1 MEIYKI
7 KKYLKDKNESYIGK
21 MFYLNEEYIQTIKL
35 IKKTIKITYY
45 KIKDNNLIEE
55 TDEEILKEL
64 SSRYESIPDDRMYIG
79 IFEKKKNIGN
89 NKKEDQEIKE
99 WTQKFSSETLESCKL
114 FTEVY
119 GKRFAEKKMETLDK
133 LYIEESD
140 GTWAGYQGDKYITLC
155 KRPGDPESKYTLK
168 EIKKDE
174 KMHQV
179 LLHESI
185 HLVLR
190 RNKEIAGLNPS
201 GMIRYVKRSKIWENS
216 NSSEYIEVGRALNE
230 GLTEWISEKCGYEP
244 GKGYLRYTNFIRE
257 LELAIGPKK
266 VIELG
271 KGKNLEKLLNLSEQQ
286 VYAFFM
292 KADYIYNCKERIE
305 EIEKYLEPI
314 KTENMAEN
322 ERKLYEDPNYNRV
335 VNGKEYF
342 IFLKD
347 RKLEHSYENF
357 LLYYKDMIDGYVK
370 EIENA
375 TLDIE
380 NSIYEQYFRKGL
392 DFAFNFERPMPKEF
406 IVRYAKFR
414 QCIFD
419 SGFRLIE
426 RTGSTTKFL
435 KDFDVLYKRYSDSIL
450 QEAKENKEMT
460 KSEFLKY
467 FDDLSVFEGAIK
479 YKVFTEEQ
487 DELLKL
493 KLSDLKEK
501 DKEIMLFFIKDLYHM
516 GKLEEMDHYTLKK
529 IIAKD
534 GAIDK
539 ICYRDGKIV
548 DDYRFCK
555 EIKITDENAKKYNE
569 IFDFTIGQN
578 EDFKKVITE
587 FDDLRESLMRED
599 PNTEIKIYN
608 RTIIV
613 NSKKKEELY
622 LIQNGICKADNI
634 EELKVDF
641 AEEKE
646 TNLGMIP
653 IKKVQE
659 KESFVKRIINIF
671 RKKMDE
677 MQEKGPVL
685 EEKRPRETYASAQA
699 KRKEWIEEDIKV
711 DKIIVPKS
719 QGAKKEG
726 QRSNEKDKEK

>member
-1 MEIYKI
+1 MEIDKI
-7 KKYLKDKNESYIGK
+7 KKYLKDKDESYIGK
-21 MFYLNEEYIQTIKL
+21 IFYLNEEYIQTIKL
-35 IKKTIKITYY
+35 IKRAIKITYY

-55 TDEEILKEL
+55 TDEGILKEL

-79 IFEKKKNIGN
+79 ILKKKENN
-89 NKKEDQEIKE
+89 SENKKESTEIKE

-119 GKRFAEKKMETLDK
+119 GKGFAEKKMKTLDK
-133 LYIEESD
+133 LYIEERE
-140 GTWAGYQGDKYITLC
+140 GTWSGYQNGKYITLC
-155 KRPGDPESKYTLK
+155 KKTEEQESKYTLK

-230 GLTEWISEKCGYEP
+230 GLTEWISEKCGYES

-257 LELAIGPKK
+257 LEFAIGPKK

-271 KGKNLEKLLNLSEQQ
+271 KGKNFEKLLNLSEQQ

-292 KADYIYNCKERIE
+292 KADYMYNCKKRIE

-322 ERKLYEDPNYNRV
+322 ERKLYEDPNYSRV

-347 RKLEHSYENF
+347 RNLEHSYENF
-357 LLYYKDMIDGYVK
+357 LLYYKDMIDSYVK

-380 NSIYEQYFRKGL
+380 NSIYEQYFRNNL
-392 DFAFNFERPMPKEF
+392 DFALSFERPMPKEF

-414 QCIFD
+414 QCLFD
-419 SGFRLIE
+419 TGFRPIE
-426 RTGSTTKFL
+426 RTGSTAKFL
-435 KDFDVLYKRYSDSIL
+435 KDFDVVYKRYSDSIL
-450 QEAKENKEMT
+450 KEAKENKEMT
-460 KSEFLKY
+460 QSEFLKY
-467 FDDLSVFEGAIK
+467 FDKLSVFEGAIK
-479 YKVFTEEQ
+479 YQVFTEEQ
-487 DELLKL
+487 DELVKL

-501 DKEIMLFFIKDLYHM
+501 DKETMLFFIKDLYHM

-613 NSKKKEELY
+613 NSKKKEEIY

-719 QGAKKEG
+719 QGAKKEK

>member
-1 MEIYKI
+1 
-7 KKYLKDKNESYIGK
+7 
-21 MFYLNEEYIQTIKL
+21 
-35 IKKTIKITYY
+35 
-45 KIKDNNLIEE
+45 
-55 TDEEILKEL
+55 
-64 SSRYESIPDDRMYIG
+64 
-79 IFEKKKNIGN
+79 
-89 NKKEDQEIKE
+89 
-99 WTQKFSSETLESCKL
+99 
-114 FTEVY
+114 
-119 GKRFAEKKMETLDK
+119 
-133 LYIEESD
+133 
-140 GTWAGYQGDKYITLC
+140 
-155 KRPGDPESKYTLK
+155 
-168 EIKKDE
+168 
-174 KMHQV
+174 
-179 LLHESI
+179 
-185 HLVLR
+185 
-190 RNKEIAGLNPS
+190 
-201 GMIRYVKRSKIWENS
+201 
-216 NSSEYIEVGRALNE
+216 
-230 GLTEWISEKCGYEP
+230 
-244 GKGYLRYTNFIRE
+244 
-257 LELAIGPKK
+257 
-266 VIELG
+266 
-271 KGKNLEKLLNLSEQQ
+271 
-286 VYAFFM
+286 M

-322 ERKLYEDPNYNRV
+322 ERKLYEDPNYSRV

-347 RKLEHSYENF
+347 RNLEHSYENF
-357 LLYYKDMIDGYVK
+357 LLYYKDMIDSYVK

-380 NSIYEQYFRKGL
+380 NSIYEQYFRNNL
-392 DFAFNFERPMPKEF
+392 DFALSFERPMPKEF

-414 QCIFD
+414 QCLFD
-419 SGFRLIE
+419 TGFRPIE
-426 RTGSTTKFL
+426 RTGSTAKFL
-435 KDFDVLYKRYSDSIL
+435 KDFDVVYKRYSDSIL
-450 QEAKENKEMT
+450 KEAKENKEMT
-460 KSEFLKY
+460 QSEFLKY
-467 FDDLSVFEGAIK
+467 FDNLSVFEGAIK

-487 DELLKL
+487 DELVKL

-501 DKEIMLFFIKDLYHM
+501 DKETMLFFIKDLYHM

-613 NSKKKEELY
+613 NSKKKEEIY

-685 EEKRPRETYASAQA
+685 EEKRPRETYASAQD

>member
-1 MEIYKI
+1 MEIDKI
-7 KKYLKDKNESYIGK
+7 KKYLKDKDESYIGK
-21 MFYLNEEYIQTIKL
+21 IFYLNEEYIQTIKL
-35 IKKTIKITYY
+35 IKRAIKITYY

-55 TDEEILKEL
+55 TDEGILKEL

-79 IFEKKKNIGN
+79 ILKKKENN
-89 NKKEDQEIKE
+89 SENKKESTEIKE

-119 GKRFAEKKMETLDK
+119 GKGFAEKKMKTLDK
-133 LYIEESD
+133 LYIEERE
-140 GTWAGYQGDKYITLC
+140 GTWSGYQNGKNITLC
-155 KRPGDPESKYTLK
+155 KKTEEQESKYTLK

-230 GLTEWISEKCGYEP
+230 GLTEWISEKCGYES

-257 LELAIGPKK
+257 LEFAIGPKK

-271 KGKNLEKLLNLSEQQ
+271 KGKNFEKLLNLSEQQ

-292 KADYIYNCKERIE
+292 KADYMYNCKRRIE

-322 ERKLYEDPNYNRV
+322 ERKLYEDPNYSRV

-347 RKLEHSYENF
+347 RNLEHSYENF
-357 LLYYKDMIDGYVK
+357 LLYYKDMVDSYVK

-380 NSIYEQYFRKGL
+380 NSIYEQYFRNNL
-392 DFAFNFERPMPKEF
+392 DFALSFERPMPKEF

-414 QCIFD
+414 QCLFD
-419 SGFRLIE
+419 LGFRQIE
-426 RTGSTTKFL
+426 RTGSTAKFL
-435 KDFDVLYKRYSDSIL
+435 KDFDVVYKRYSDSIL
-450 QEAKENKEMT
+450 KEAKENKEMT

-467 FDDLSVFEGAIK
+467 FDNLSVFEGATK

-487 DELLKL
+487 DELVKL
-493 KLSDLKEK
+493 KLANLREK
-501 DKEIMLFFIKDLYHM
+501 DKVTMLCFIKDLYHM
-516 GKLEEMDHYTLKK
+516 GKLNEIDKYTLKK
-529 IIAKD
+529 IKAKN
-534 GAIDK
+534 GTSDK
-539 ICYRDGKIV
+539 LCYKDGKIV
-548 DDYRFCK
+548 ESYRYSK
-555 EIKITDENAKKYNE
+555 EIKITDDNAKKYNE
-569 IFDFTIGQN
+569 IFNFTIEQG

-587 FDDLRESLMRED
+587 FDELRDYLMRED

-613 NSKKKEELY
+613 NSKKKEEIY

-641 AEEKE
+641 EEEKE
-646 TNLGMIP
+646 KNLEMIP
-653 IKKVQE
+653 IKKAQE
-659 KESFVKRIINIF
+659 KENFVERIIKIF
-671 RKKMDE
+671 KKKMSE
-677 MQEKGPVL
+677 MKAKGTVF
-685 EEKRPRETYASAQA
+685 EEKRQRETYASIKD